1 MPLSIEDRNSYK
13 EGMLELYSELGSTL
27 IEYYEPSSSKED
39 DFYGEE
45 ETIDT
50 FICNLTGFVK
60 AYKIE
65 NDSSIGINAQDKE
78 LYAIDIVLLSL
89 EENELN
95 PIEMYKGKFKY
106 HNRFYSIL
114 RVAPK
119 NPFSDFY
126 TSYEF
131 ICEVV

>member
-1 MPLSIEDRNSYK
+1 MPLSETDRNAYK

-45 ETIDT
+45 ETLDT
-50 FICNLTGFVK
+50 YVCNLTGFVK
-60 AYKIE
+60 TFKVE
-65 NDSSIGINAQDKE
+65 EDLSIGVNVQDKE
-78 LYAIDIVLLSL
+78 LFVIDIALLSL
-89 EENELN
+89 EQKELN
-95 PIEMYKGKFKY
+95 PYDMYKGKFKF
-106 HNRFYSIL
+106 HNRFYTVL
-114 RVAPK
+114 RIIPK

-131 ICEVV
+131 ICEVI